1 MDRKKAKSNI
11 PQRLMLVSYAKKK
24 TAELVEAQSHDWWRE
39 KTVLK
44 KKTLPSSNLTLCE
57 VEASSSIYL
66 LKLVIVHSL
75 VY

>member
-24 TAELVEAQSHDWWRE
+24 LQSWWRPKATTGGE
-39 KTVLK
+39 KKLFKK